1 MATSSSS
8 ALSGD
13 KAQAGISLGC
23 VGRRLIGEELS
34 MGGTARTITRRTA
47 RRSECESA
55 RTPRPTDLGLCRAA
69 ASAQKREAPQAKM
82 DTAERMSELVV
93 PPHDGEDD
101 SNSTGSDNRRYPS
114 HERVHDLP
122 RRAARLP
129 GCAAWAGLYVVGRAA
144 AQHHTAQEVSYSGG
158 REACILYWGT

>member
-1 MATSSSS
+1 MATSKSS

-23 VGRRLIGEELS
+23 VGRRLSGEELS

-55 RTPRPTDLGLCRAA
+55 RTPRPPTTV
-69 ASAQKREAPQAKM
+69 SAEPQPPLRNGEAPSQD
-82 DTAERMSELVV
+82 DTAERMSELVI

-101 SNSTGSDNRRYPS
+101 SDSTGSDNRRYPS

-129 GCAAWAGLYVVGRAA
+129 GCAAGAGLYIVCRAA
-144 AQHHTAQEVSYSGG
+144 AQHHTAQEVGYSGG
-158 REACILYWGT
+158 REACILYWET

>member
-1 MATSSSS
+1 MATRKSS

-34 MGGTARTITRRTA
+34 W
-47 RRSECESA
+47 
-55 RTPRPTDLGLCRAA
+55 AA
-69 ASAQKREAPQAKM
+69 PQEPLHGERLVEASANRQGRPAQPTSVSAEPQPPLRNVEAPAKM

>member
-1 MATSSSS
+1 ME
-8 ALSGD
+8 
-13 KAQAGISLGC
+13 K
-23 VGRRLIGEELS
+23 
-34 MGGTARTITRRTA
+34 
-47 RRSECESA
+47 
-55 RTPRPTDLGLCRAA
+55 RP
-69 ASAQKREAPQAKM
+69 AKM

-158 REACILYWGT
+158 REAFILYWGT

>member
-1 MATSSSS
+1 MATRKSS

-23 VGRRLIGEELS
+23 VGAQADRWGAEHGRHRKNHYTENGSSKRVRIGKDAPPNRPRSLPS
-34 MGGTARTITRRTA
+34 RSL
-47 RRSECESA
+47 RSEMEK
-55 RTPRPTDLGLCRAA
+55 RP
-69 ASAQKREAPQAKM
+69 AKM

>member
-1 MATSSSS
+1 M
-8 ALSGD
+8 SGD

-34 MGGTARTITRRTA
+34 W
-47 RRSECESA
+47 
-55 RTPRPTDLGLCRAA
+55 AA
-69 ASAQKREAPQAKM
+69 PQEPLHGERLVEASANRQGRPAQPTTVSAEPQPPLRNGEAPAKM

-101 SNSTGSDNRRYPS
+101 SNSTGSDNRRHPS

>member
-1 MATSSSS
+1 MATSKSS

-23 VGRRLIGEELS
+23 VGRRLSGEELS
-34 MGGTARTITRRTA
+34 W
-47 RRSECESA
+47 
-55 RTPRPTDLGLCRAA
+55 AA
-69 ASAQKREAPQAKM
+69 PQEPLHGERLTEASANRQGRPAQPTSVSAEPQPPLRNGEAPAKM

-158 REACILYWGT
+158 REAFILYWGT